1 MHSVGICGSDVHY
14 WQHGRIADFVVKDPM
29 VLGHEAAG
37 RVVKVGSAVKHLKV
51 GKEAAWGGLPLLK
64 WWRLHQYVC
73 DRLVPKETE
82 WPSSLASLVRWTST
96 SKRANTTCLR
106 PSSSAPRPPTMETF
120 ADSTSTMPT
129 SATSNSLPLLA
140 FVPQIAQQLSD
151 LSELLRN
158 IAALMLFCVSV
169 ANFQRTRLPDNVT
182 FEEGA
187 LIEPLS
193 VGIHACQRA
202 GVTLGSTVFI
212 CGAGKTR
219 PEWWNVQN
227 GSRFSIFA
235 AAYSASN
242 QAHRVRTPK
251 EFSSSHKLMGV
262 LLTHESSRLLKLAE
276 P

>member
-1 MHSVGICGSDVHY
+1 MTPGSISVY
-14 WQHGRIADFVVKDPM
+14 DP
-29 VLGHEAAG
+29 
-37 RVVKVGSAVKHLKV
+37 
-51 GKEAAWGGLPLLK
+51 
-64 WWRLHQYVC
+64 
-73 DRLVPKETE
+73 LVPKETE

-106 PSSSAPRPPTMETF
+106 PSSSAPRPPTMEIF

-129 SATSNSLPLLA
+129 SATSNRLPLLA
-140 FVPQIAQQLSD
+140 FVPQVAQQLSD

-158 IAALMLFCVSV
+158 IAALPLVRLLFCASV
-169 ANFQRTRLPDNVT
+169 ANFRRTRLPDNVT

-219 PEWWNVQN
+219 P
-227 GSRFSIFA
+227 A
-235 AAYSASN
+235 
-242 QAHRVRTPK
+242 
-251 EFSSSHKLMGV
+251 
-262 LLTHESSRLLKLAE
+262 
-276 P
+276 

>member
-1 MHSVGICGSDVHY
+1 MMTPVSICVY
-14 WQHGRIADFVVKDPM
+14 
-29 VLGHEAAG
+29 
-37 RVVKVGSAVKHLKV
+37 
-51 GKEAAWGGLPLLK
+51 
-64 WWRLHQYVC
+64 

-82 WPSSLASLVRWTST
+82 WPSSLASHVRWTST

-106 PSSSAPRPPTMETF
+106 PSSSAPRPPTTEIF
-120 ADSTSTMPT
+120 ADSTNTTPT

-140 FVPQIAQQLSD
+140 FVLQIAQQLFD
-151 LSELLRN
+151 LSLNSCLTSLLF
-158 IAALMLFCVSV
+158 LSSFCFFCVSV

-219 PEWWNVQN
+219 LE
-227 GSRFSIFA
+227 
-235 AAYSASN
+235 
-242 QAHRVRTPK
+242 
-251 EFSSSHKLMGV
+251 
-262 LLTHESSRLLKLAE
+262 
-276 P
+276 